1 MNDEETNVILK
12 RILAHFE
19 EIAPKI
25 VKESIDSLST
35 DHPVID
41 YYDID
46 YYMGKMEGAFDDVD
60 EERLRTITFENIE
73 AINAIFF
80 KYYKEARA
88 DNY

>member
-25 VKESIDSLST
+25 VLESIESLST
-35 DHPVID
+35 DHPLID

-46 YYMGKMEGAFDDVD
+46 YYMGKMEGAFNDVD
-60 EERLRTITFENIE
+60 EERLRKITFENIE
-73 AINAIFF
+73 EINAVFF
-80 KYYKEARA
+80 KYYKEAKA